1 MMYKNPVCIRQAAG
15 AIVVASCCL
24 LSQAVHAASCCGGGS
39 ASSLV
44 LPKFSRAMID
54 VSVDFEQYD
63 GFWNQDGKHV
73 PDPPGSDL
81 NQYRL
86 NLSYAHR
93 FASRWQG
100 SASLPYVWNSNI
112 YAGIESNTRGVG
124 DASLSLWYEAF
135 DAIKCVWKV
144 RKPAD
149 LMPAAYFGATLTLPT
164 GISPYNDVENS
175 FDITGRGFY
184 RLDANMLL
192 DKTIYPWNAT
202 LFLSYGTYLERPVN
216 REYGSYVE
224 PYHKKLGD
232 RKLATVSV
240 GYTHF
245 LESMDSVTLTFA
257 FSHLREESGT
267 IDGRTDTTTGLM
279 KESVTTTL
287 AYSTLDNDWIFKL
300 SWNHTNKSDGWGAN
314 FPATDIL
321 TLGVS
326 HVLR

>member
-1 MMYKNPVCIRQAAG
+1 MANIRSVRSRRAAG
-15 AIVVASCCL
+15 ALILASCCL
-24 LSQAVHAASCCGGGS
+24 PAPVALAASCCGGGT

-44 LPKFSRAMID
+44 LPKFSRAMVD
-54 VSVDFEQYD
+54 VSADIERYD
-63 GFWNQDGKHV
+63 GFWNQDGAWL
-73 PDPPGSDL
+73 PDPPGTDL

-86 NLSYAHR
+86 NLSYVHR
-93 FASRWQG
+93 FSSRWQG
-100 SASLPYVWNSNI
+100 SITLPYVWNSNV
-112 YAGIESNTRGVG
+112 YAGIDSATQGLG
-124 DASLSLWYEAF
+124 DTLVSLWYEAF
-135 DAIKCVWKV
+135 DTIKCVWKV

-149 LMPAAYFGATLTLPT
+149 LVPAAYFGAALTLPT

-192 DKTIYPWNAT
+192 DKTIYPWTAT
-202 LFLSYGTYLERPVN
+202 LFLSYGTHLERPVN

-224 PYHKKLGD
+224 PYDKKLGD
-232 RKLATVSV
+232 RKVATASF

-245 LESMDSVTLTFA
+245 LESMDSVTLTIA
-257 FSHLREESGT
+257 YSRLHEDKGT
-267 IDGRTDTTTGLM
+267 IYGATDPTTGLE
-279 KESVTTTL
+279 KDSFTTTL
-287 AYSTLDNDWIFKL
+287 AYSTLDNDWIFKA
-300 SWNHTNKSDGWGAN
+300 SWNHTIKEDGWGAN